1 MGIEWRAVWRIC
13 ILNSGCE
20 GLNSTLRY
28 LFSVLLLSC
37 KIPVSK
43 LLLLRGSDYTLI
55 LFAQSNQ
62 LFPPNNKNLG
72 IIYACNQEGVREL
85 TAQPAVTITL
95 NYWLGFPFVSHP
107 SAWHAIWKWTNI
119 IKLPYLHLPSWQ
131 KYPLVWGLLIQGWTK
146 QLWPPETFW
155 IFQMGGGSYP
165 RNCQFLQ
172 CYFCQSLWNNKSENI
187 SPPQF

>member
-20 GLNSTLRY
+20 GLNPTLRY
-28 LFSVLLLSC
+28 LFSVLLLGC
-37 KIPVSK
+37 KIPISK

-72 IIYACNQEGVREL
+72 IIYACFCVKQMNSPNQEGVREL

-95 NYWLGFPFVSHP
+95 NY
-107 SAWHAIWKWTNI
+107 
-119 IKLPYLHLPSWQ
+119 
-131 KYPLVWGLLIQGWTK
+131 
-146 QLWPPETFW
+146 
-155 IFQMGGGSYP
+155 
-165 RNCQFLQ
+165 
-172 CYFCQSLWNNKSENI
+172 
-187 SPPQF
+187 

>member
-20 GLNSTLRY
+20 GLNPTLRY
-28 LFSVLLLSC
+28 LFSVLLLGC
-37 KIPVSK
+37 KIPISK

-55 LFAQSNQ
+55 LFHQSNQ

-72 IIYACNQEGVREL
+72 IIYACFCVKQMNSPNQEGVREL

-119 IKLPYLHLPSWQ
+119 
-131 KYPLVWGLLIQGWTK
+131 V
-146 QLWPPETFW
+146 
-155 IFQMGGGSYP
+155 
-165 RNCQFLQ
+165 
-172 CYFCQSLWNNKSENI
+172 
-187 SPPQF
+187 